1 MIFLTELEKNHEIH
15 MEAQKTPK
23 TSKKK
28 KIFIHLRSQYLI
40 SSYTK
45 EP

>member
-28 KIFIHLRSQYLI
+28 NLYSFEITIPNLKLH
-40 SSYTK
+40 
-45 EP
+45 